1 MLTSRK
7 GRAMHRRKL
16 LTFGIFIANAYFTS
30 ISANLLIMGK
40 WVRLTS
46 NDKCRLDLY
55 KSVLFQQCLFP
66 NHSMLLKHRNYH
78 HLVPYVILAL
88 GTYVRGFVN
97 ETPNQC
103 STQVVDL
110 PPGQEYNLTIPCAK
124 YVSADIQLSNG
135 SIISLPTGATD
146 CASTATQTDLQLY
159 LSDTAP
165 QGSLNLTIFC
175 QNVAPVCYSFR
186 VEAPNQS
193 TQKHDYSLR
202 EVCSLN
208 NATVRTNSS
217 SLGQA
222 QAMPPNTQDSGLA
235 AGATATGSS
244 PSAVSLGQP
253 LNSGD
258 PAVASPTDS
267 GSQPL
272 SQVQPAGATPTGSSP
287 SGGSSASP
295 GSSSIA
301 VTQNASAPG
310 GGASS
315 TTAPPPRNGQAMA
328 ASGGPALAGG
338 PSGPT
343 SSYPQST
350 CLCTS

>member
-1 MLTSRK
+1 
-7 GRAMHRRKL
+7 MHRR
-16 LTFGIFIANAYFTS
+16 FGIFIANAYFTS
-30 ISANLLIMGK
+30 ISANLLIMGE
-40 WVRLTS
+40 WARLTS

-55 KSVLFQQCLFP
+55 KSVLFQQCLFR
-66 NHSMLLKHRNYH
+66 NHSMLLKYRNYH

-135 SIISLPTGATD
+135 SIISLPAGATD

-193 TQKHDYSLR
+193 TQKHDYSLQ

-208 NATVRTNSS
+208 NATVHTNSS

-244 PSAVSLGQP
+244 PSAGSLGQP
-253 LNSGD
+253 LNSGV

-315 TTAPPPRNGQAMA
+315 TTAPPPGNGQAIA
-328 ASGGPALAGG
+328 ASGGPVAGG
-338 PSGPT
+338 PSG
-343 SSYPQST
+343 SSPKST
-350 CLCTS
+350 CLCTA